1 MLAFSEIEL
10 SLNAKIG
17 WASCIENT
25 KIKCQT
31 LTKQYFIKKESN

>member
-1 MLAFSEIEL
+1 MLASSEIKL

-17 WASCIENT
+17 LASCIENT

-31 LTKQYFIKKESN
+31 LTKQYFIKKENN